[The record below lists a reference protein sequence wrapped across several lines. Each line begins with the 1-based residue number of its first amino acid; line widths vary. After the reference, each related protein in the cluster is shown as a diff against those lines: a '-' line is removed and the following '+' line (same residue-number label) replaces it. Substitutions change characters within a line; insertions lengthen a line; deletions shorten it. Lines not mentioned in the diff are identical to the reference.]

1 MTREREEAAR
11 REAEREKKRVMR
23 EQMLRDKQNRAA
35 LFSAVKAGDLDTVR
49 ASIQGGMK
57 LSEREKAMGASGP
70 SLLHCCVFTKED
82 GDKLGREAAE
92 KKLSVANF
100 LLEQD
105 RKNVSFDISWL
116 DSEGCTVIHR

>member
-1 MTREREEAAR
+1 
-11 REAEREKKRVMR
+11 
-23 EQMLRDKQNRAA
+23 MLRKKQERAA
-35 LFSAVKAGDLDTVR
+35 LFSAVKAGDLETVR

-70 SLLHCCVFTKED
+70 SLLHFCVCSKQD
-82 GDKLGREAAE
+82 REGEVGAN
-92 KKLSVANF
+92 KLSVATF

-105 RKNVSFDISWL
+105 RKNVSLDISWL